1 MTSNRAEMV
10 ERVSE
15 VIYDYLDERF
25 PDGAFPGGVQVFA
38 DDHLD
43 AEFKHEAGCDELA
56 ERILAAIPSAGGV
69 EELERLQS
77 FAVTMLRSL
86 LLGIETNKSVHGWS
100 RESSDVAE
108 KCFVEALTDY
118 RAALRGGQ

>member
-1 MTSNRAEMV
+1 MV

-56 ERILAAIPSAGGV
+56 ERIIAAVPSAGGV
-69 EELERLQS
+69 E
-77 FAVTMLRSL
+77 
-86 LLGIETNKSVHGWS
+86 GIERWKTADL
-100 RESSDVAE
+100 RDD
-108 KCFVEALTDY
+108 L
-118 RAALRGGQ
+118 RAALGGGQQGDASSAGGGPQNG